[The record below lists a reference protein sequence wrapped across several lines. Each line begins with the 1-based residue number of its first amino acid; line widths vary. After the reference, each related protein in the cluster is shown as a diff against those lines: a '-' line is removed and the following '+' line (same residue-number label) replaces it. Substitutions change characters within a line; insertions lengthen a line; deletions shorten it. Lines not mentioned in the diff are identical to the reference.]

1 VEVDIFKTFKMI
13 VEYAPTISYCI
24 VILATLVGGV
34 FVIRNWIMEKIN
46 ARKINAR
53 KLEELKQASPDKAK
67 GIIFGK
73 LKGKV
78 IYSPVESEGSVG
90 VFSASGTGKTSAV
103 GIPTMRSWTGTS
115 FTIDISGDICKNC
128 PDMPHKL
135 IYEPENPDTVAFN
148 IFGGIDDLKA
158 PDDKNEALAQLALLL
173 MPKRAKNDNAKF
185 FEENGRNILTASL
198 IAFYWAKMDFVEI
211 CEKIV
216 GSGWKDLFRSIDE
229 TENEK
234 AMQYINSF
242 EETSEQ
248 NTAGCK
254 QACDDALKLF
264 ATNAKVKKSIH
275 RPTRE
280 EITIQPKMIE
290 DHNIFVVVDDPKL
303 DLYSPLLNIITSQ
316 QMQYISNRELSNG
329 SKNILLFLDEYASLR
344 LTADTI
350 IEALRKYRKRKCRVM
365 MMTQNLSDLDILY
378 GKETTRAIMANL
390 RFKVLLGGLGET
402 ESQKY
407 FAELIGYKKTTR
419 HSESSNVNTTTYTQS
434 EAKEYEIEPAE
445 LDRQGKDTVILIHP
459 EGYMLLKKNYY
470 FKSKK

>member
-1 VEVDIFKTFKMI
+1 MKVNTFNQIDKMI
-13 VEYAPTISYCI
+13 NEYAPIIAICGLILI
-24 VILATLVGGV
+24 VVFLILD
-34 FVIRNWIMEKIN
+34 KIN
-46 ARKINAR
+46 TRKKK
-53 KLEELKQASPDKAK
+53 KLKELKQASPDKAK

-73 LKGKV
+73 RRGKV
-78 IYSPVESEGSVG
+78 IYSPAGSEGSVG

-103 GIPTMRSWTGTS
+103 GIPTRRSWTGTS

-135 IYEPENPDTVAFN
+135 IYEPESPDTVAYN
-148 IFGGIDDLKA
+148 IFGAIDDLKA
-158 PDDKNEALAQLALLL
+158 PEDKNEALEQLAFLL
-173 MPKRAKNDNAKF
+173 MPDQAESDNAKF
-185 FEENGRNILTASL
+185 FKDNGRKIVTASL
-198 IAFYWAKMDFVEI
+198 IAFYWAKMDFIEI

-216 GSGWKDLFRSIDE
+216 GSGWKELFRAIDE
-229 TENEK
+229 TENEA
-234 AMQYINSF
+234 AMIYINSF
-242 EETSEQ
+242 EGASEQ

-264 ATNAKVKKSIH
+264 ATNVKVKKSIH
-275 RPTRE
+275 RPIRE

-290 DHNIFVVVDDPKL
+290 KYNIFVIVDDPKL

-316 QMQYISNRELSNG
+316 QMQYISNRKVNNK
-329 SKNILLFLDEYASLR
+329 SKNILLFLDEYASLK
-344 LTADTI
+344 LEANTI
-350 IEALRKYRKRKCRVM
+350 LEALRKYRKRKCRVM
-365 MMTQNLSDLDILY
+365 IMTQNLADLDILY

-407 FAELIGYKKTTR
+407 FAELIGYKDTTR
-419 HSESSNVNTTTYTQS
+419 HSKSSNANTTTHTES
-434 EAKEYEIEPAE
+434 EAKEYVIEPAE

-459 EGYMLLKKNYY
+459 ENEGYMLLKKNYY

>member
-1 VEVDIFKTFKMI
+1 MKVNTFNQIDKMI
-13 VEYAPTISYCI
+13 NEYAPIIAICGLILI
-24 VILATLVGGV
+24 VFFLILD
-34 FVIRNWIMEKIN
+34 KIN
-46 ARKINAR
+46 ARKKR
-53 KLEELKQASPDKAK
+53 RLKELKQASPAKAK

-73 LKGKV
+73 RKGKV
-78 IYSPVESEGSVG
+78 IYSPAGSEGSVG

-103 GIPTMRSWTGTS
+103 GIPTLRSWTGTS

-135 IYEPENPDTVAFN
+135 IYEPESPDTVAYN
-148 IFGGIDDLKA
+148 IFGAIDDLKA
-158 PDDKNEALAQLALLL
+158 PEDKNEALEQLAFLL
-173 MPKRAKNDNAKF
+173 MPDQAESDNAKF
-185 FEENGRNILTASL
+185 FKDNGRKIVTASL
-198 IAFYWAKMDFVEI
+198 IAFYWAEMDFIEI

-216 GSGWKDLFRSIDE
+216 GSGWKELFRAIDE
-229 TENEK
+229 TENEA
-234 AMQYINSF
+234 AMMYINSF
-242 EETSEQ
+242 EGASEQ

-275 RPTRE
+275 RPIRE

-290 DHNIFVVVDDPKL
+290 NHNIFVIVDDPKL

-316 QMQYISNRELSNG
+316 QMQYISNRKVNDK
-329 SKNILLFLDEYASLR
+329 SKNILLFLDEYASLK
-344 LTADTI
+344 LEANTI
-350 IEALRKYRKRKCRVM
+350 LEALRKYRKRKCRVM
-365 MMTQNLSDLDILY
+365 IMTQNLADLDILY

-407 FAELIGYKKTTR
+407 FAELIGYKDTTR
-419 HSESSNVNTTTYTQS
+419 HSKSSNANTTTHTES
-434 EAKEYEIEPAE
+434 EAKEYVIEPAE

-459 EGYMLLKKNYY
+459 ENEGYMLLKKNYY